1 MISRWILAL
10 CLPTAAI
17 AQRQCTSVQ
26 FLAHFS
32 VVFRTVSG
40 REGPPERSCGITTP
54 EGDTIRRVLYDNSGK
69 PYFGYQFR
77 ISDADVKQFRVEV
90 LPVKD
95 STLLSFSKSARPVVV
110 GTNEFIDVTV
120 LEKLRSGAR
129 PMGALEWLLTL
140 LGWGAGDP
148 PASSARMT
156 DYLRIVPKGTP
167 WANIP
172 EFKGWAGTAPPGT
185 DLTLDQPRLST
196 LTGELGRNQEM
207 GVIGREVWL
216 YREGLGRFL
225 FSVSAK
231 PGFHKTALVEGGFL
245 QFSDDQDGK
254 NVLDAYTV
262 SLHSNALPMPGAW
275 MIWVKHERD
284 FRRPAGPWTSE
295 EIKNGMLAI
304 GVER

>member
-1 MISRWILAL
+1 
-10 CLPTAAI
+10 
-17 AQRQCTSVQ
+17 
-26 FLAHFS
+26 
-32 VVFRTVSG
+32 
-40 REGPPERSCGITTP
+40 
-54 EGDTIRRVLYDNSGK
+54 
-69 PYFGYQFR
+69 
-77 ISDADVKQFRVEV
+77 
-90 LPVKD
+90 
-95 STLLSFSKSARPVVV
+95 
-110 GTNEFIDVTV
+110 
-120 LEKLRSGAR
+120 
-129 PMGALEWLLTL
+129 
-140 LGWGAGDP
+140 
-148 PASSARMT
+148 MT